1 VTTAAVDPALTAAVP
16 GPILAVLG
24 AVALAIGVITDVR
37 GMWNGPVSRVKARQE
52 ANAVGPG
59 ADLSAMQGRLDLMA
73 KEMSRMQRT
82 LDHQTRRLDDAQ
94 QREEIRDR
102 LAAEHRRWDVAVVN
116 KLIDLGVN
124 DMPDPP
130 PLHVHPDYVPRENP

>member
-1 VTTAAVDPALTAAVP
+1 MKWAAVDPALTAAVP

-24 AVALAIGVITDVR
+24 AVAVAAGVITDVR
-37 GMWNGPVSRVKARQE
+37 GMWNGPVSRVKARQGTAE
-52 ANAVGPG
+52 TGPG
-59 ADLSAMQGRLDLMA
+59 PDLAAMQGRLDRMSS
-73 KEMSRMQRT
+73 EMSRMQGT

-130 PLHVHPDYVPRENP
+130 PLHVHPDYTPRETP